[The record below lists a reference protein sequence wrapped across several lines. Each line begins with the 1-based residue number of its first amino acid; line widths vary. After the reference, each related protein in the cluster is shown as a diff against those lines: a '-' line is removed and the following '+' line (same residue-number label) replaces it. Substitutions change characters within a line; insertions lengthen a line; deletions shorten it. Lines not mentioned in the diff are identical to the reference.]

1 MASEFPKKT
10 SAPGHLSS
18 RVKMKTQ
25 SLLPSLFQREKSLIK
40 KEASTGECSLPTIG
54 PFLDKS
60 ETGRKPLLLKPVTSK
75 QDLFQVSPQEI
86 VFQNFRVH
94 RVSEMTLYLVNM
106 DKSPRS
112 VRVTMENSPHFRL
125 VGSNDAYHRVPAG
138 ARHTVRIHFTPDED
152 KDYSHELSCTSG
164 KERIVVP
171 VRAIGGRPI
180 LDFPD
185 QLDFPVCIVKRSSEK
200 TLVVQ
205 NTGNLEAHYEMSTK
219 SPFSVVPAR
228 GTLGIG
234 ETMQVT
240 VKYQPLTTGDHDVP
254 LVVRYSTGERETIQ
268 TKLHGEAIDLNIGL
282 STYSVEL
289 EKTYITM
296 SCHTT
301 MFIENRSDTTAHFQ
315 WKTYPNEEE
324 ENQRKMRM
332 YYLLSPGK
340 EVWLENLLEEKR
352 IMEERGT
359 CEDRTARL
367 SNIVDEEM
375 AKVQQD
381 PMLFFNDIFSI
392 EPLEGEIG
400 PHCLAKIK
408 VTFKPQEA
416 LEYRSVAYCNI
427 TGRETRLPLKLRGE
441 GKGPWVELSYHT
453 LNLGNIYVN
462 TPHAYEVDL
471 INKGPIDAPFTFVP
485 PTAHVANCFELAP
498 RKGIIAPGE
507 RQTIQISFKATV
519 LGMFDEE
526 FQFSVAGSPMPAVLR
541 IKGCIEGPNLHSDV
555 KEIDFGDM
563 AFGVP
568 YTKNFRLTN
577 ASPVSL
583 TFKLRMSDNG
593 SGPVV
598 TCQDQMCNNTDP
610 SWRKGIHFYV
620 EPKEFKLTPR
630 QGTILPQGHQDIE
643 VTLCSNTVME
653 YHRRILVDVEGAGE
667 KVLSLTVMGRCIVP
681 KLTVCPYILCYD
693 ECHLKEPY
701 ERKFLIVNDSHI
713 AACYGLIAQKRK
725 EDTPVFYSSSR
736 PCGIVQPFSRAEI
749 PVTIEA
755 QKLGKYDTNVLIGVF
770 GDERNPL
777 RHVLR
782 STGTWAAIYPRPGL
796 IEFGK
801 IPALH
806 HNTQT
811 FHLVNEGL
819 VPADFRME
827 VTRKP
832 NVFTIDPSEGVI
844 PPKSEILVTVTAIP
858 DDTGC
863 FDDVVE
869 LFIGDSPWTTF
880 SITAEG
886 IGTTIV
892 TDKPFPPEINLGY
905 QFSFS
910 PCFRRF
916 KFTNGGY
923 HFHRLHWTME
933 CYRAPEEEGQNFTF
947 VSSSRDKEDSQSP
960 EHTPLF
966 QLQPQSME
974 LQPGESAHMVV
985 QGFSSIPQ
993 VVQNYVLCEAIIG
1006 ERTTKEPIIETVL
1019 TCEFIDPS
1027 VEVSAKELF
1036 FRVEKK
1042 PSDVLTLQYQPLSL
1056 KNTCALPLDLM
1067 LSLEQPFM
1075 VCDAHQQP
1083 LPFGQPVTVDVGE
1096 TSHLY
1101 VAFDP
1106 AYERD
1111 FHSWKEEKVLT
1122 IDMVRGHPYKEYITL
1137 RGEVHFPNLLIQ
1149 PSALEFGCIKAG
1161 AEKVL
1166 SLEITNNSP
1175 LCVKY
1180 HWSFH
1185 EDSQVNKLRYE
1196 PYPPKFQPHPPTEK
1210 RTCLDCSTPQQR
1222 RFRIRNVE
1230 VPSPIIEELQRLARQ
1245 EGLTG
1250 TEVPPYTRGHSYV
1263 PLGLGAFRHSIELN
1277 YSPIPVDQAFKIL
1290 PLLGEL
1296 QPGESQ
1302 QVTFRFSGHLN
1313 SIARVTALCNVEG
1326 GPTYDVELTGEAQR
1340 IHYSLS
1346 VREINC
1352 GVQMFNE
1359 IHHSKVVLTN
1369 TGKIPFDWVLNPSTA
1384 TADQALDG
1392 VFTVK
1397 PSSGSIGC
1405 GERKELTFSYL
1416 PGLPG
1421 AFCRIFELKVAD
1433 LDPENIC
1440 LKGKAVF
1447 PITSINLPWN
1457 IKGNEKYEKALEEL
1471 IKNVQQR
1478 REKDKSLI
1486 WEKAETLKTETL
1498 AIQNLKSHMLGSDT
1512 VWDTWM
1518 QKKLVKKLIRQAA
1531 LERQRI
1537 HTGKLF
1543 PGKEMRQNLVN
1554 IELPEYILDM
1564 GTVLKGY
1571 TEKRT
1576 VEISNPGPM
1585 EVSFQVDESVL
1596 QDTGFT
1602 VNLEEVNLSQRCAM
1616 SFEVCFESTRQPVGE
1631 VDVVLPIM
1639 VTEGPTC
1646 HIHLRAK
1653 VFGQSLNLSKD
1664 RFQFHDTIVGQC
1676 QVETV
1681 RLYNWFRVPCEW
1693 FISEVKPKKK
1703 PFIPPIRPKLKDRPK
1718 KTKEEHPCPF
1728 KVMPSRGII
1737 GPGKWQNLEIQFAPK
1752 EERSYRNELKVN
1764 ICGSSNHLKLYLSGQ
1779 GLESR
1784 LEFSPPALKM
1794 GWVLVGSE
1802 GLEATV
1808 VVKNPCKFPIEFY
1821 SLDFDEQYLEEEK
1834 ILRRVVGSEY
1844 PKTFLMP
1851 ARAVGETLPPEVLED
1866 YKAHEKLKA
1875 QQAELKAGA
1884 EAEADAEADAEAQ
1897 DMGKAASACQGS
1909 VAFCPEPLVKAVGD
1923 PVSRAVMRHMG
1934 VEPSSDAAQQCRGI
1948 VVIVHGAPRA
1958 GKSEL
1963 AAALCYYYDADYL
1976 SIDAVVKEAIA
1987 DDGSEAGL
1995 RARELCTEAA
2005 KKLENEDKGSKKSK
2019 LAIQSKKKQG
2029 EKFKGSTK
2037 GKNKKK
2043 KEAASTPKKMDPK
2056 SVPLGFISL
2065 QWSTL
2070 QVTVSTAPAPQPL
2083 NISSSSGEELNCLS
2097 CVLPEDLLVDILSE
2111 RLKHKDCYKGAIF
2124 DGLESLFASSLE
2136 SSLLCVL
2143 KAVKNRHHIYIVNLH
2158 QDYASCKA
2166 REEAERK
2173 REEAER
2179 QEEERQQNEALER
2192 KVKHLLLM
2200 DEDEYDALPEEKK
2213 AEMDRI
2219 LLERKKIRRERE
2231 LKQLAQKLE
2240 KSKDL
2245 EDEEDEEELEEEKE
2259 DVSLVKQPAKP
2270 QKGKTK
2276 DPEKKETKD
2285 PEKKETK
2292 TPEREETKIPE
2303 RKETK
2308 TPEMKITNIPE
2319 RKEIKTPEMKITN
2332 IPEKW
2337 KYTAPRMW
2345 EIIIPDKEDTK
2356 APEKGEM
2363 KAPKKGETE
2372 APEKGE
2378 TEAPEK
2384 GETKIADAAA
2394 EMEKNLIL
2402 RFQIY
2407 ESSQQNITQVYSYW
2421 DRVEGTLQLPGIQKE
2436 NKSQPSAE
2444 QKDQKKTSKPQEKV
2458 VKKSAQKHGSHRSL
2472 QSSQLESQSE
2482 VSEGAVRDKHVGVPC
2497 LDIQVTNMEDMRKE
2511 ILQSGRLPT
2520 EDQLLKHLG
2529 LHPNGPPLPPAAVLS
2544 IVDYPEERS
2553 GSAERVKPFAI
2564 VAPEGAAVEDNL
2576 AETPDAKGS
2585 SAKGQPKMDKV
2596 ASKDKSP
2603 KENQIST
2610 QSTESPQDPSTRP
2623 RSSSEA
2629 KKSMLP
2635 SASLPTEFLR
2645 LKRYRWIVPAEAEV
2659 ELKVCF
2665 CPTKSGKFQQ
2675 TLRFE
2680 LVGMKRLY
2688 ELPCS
2693 GTGLYPSISQNPR
2706 LVFPQWRETI
2716 GDDEIV
2722 FKEYVESTNQFHFGP
2737 LLCGKSREWYK
2748 AQNFPGNWEN
2758 ITILNISPMEVE
2770 VHFSLEND
2778 KEGETFLL
2786 DPPSMT
2792 LQPKEKQELTIWAYP
2807 TSAGFLEDKLICCI
2821 EKNPNPV
2828 VFSLCCHGVLVKLE
2842 VIPQELSFDKLL
2854 LHSTASRTLV
2864 LKNNALLP
2872 MAWQLSG
2879 LDDLVENFSLSQHN
2893 GIIDPCSELEV
2904 TLSFTARQIGSIEK
2918 TLRLEV
2924 SDTENILGIVHAE
2937 NIEISAEVYD
2947 VSLSIDMPEGPDG
2960 SLEFRTINDKVKKVL
2975 SLKNKGIYNIEYS
2988 FTLKGAGPRMRD
3000 LVSHFS
3006 IEPQSGMLI
3015 ASQPGVNVELLFH
3028 PTAEILLKNKPI
3040 LYCQVKDAR
3049 LGEGGRIVA
3058 NIPVRVSAKA
3068 VYSKYS
3074 IQPASPIDF
3083 GAIVKGTKK
3092 TQTVMLENKGM
3103 LSFKFRILQ
3112 APKDAPA
3119 LERESSKQGESA
3131 LLAPKHSVG
3140 RKSSTVTQGHLSLG
3154 MFTVSPCSGS
3164 IAPWGQQNITV
3175 ECFAGQEGTCEEHIY
3190 FDITSRDP
3198 MDNPL
3203 GIPFTLTA
3211 ESCLPALVEDVTLI
3225 FEEYPS
3231 CSSTDLSRKLRSV
3244 KGNGLF
3250 IRDENK
3256 FIFSKVAVG
3265 QQAEAHFKIY
3275 SASSLS
3281 CDVVLSI
3288 KPLPGE
3294 DKSPINIFKL
3304 HPVKMSVPGSSYA
3317 VATVTFTPQ
3326 EEWNYDCTFKASL
3339 VIPKS
3344 PVKIK
3349 PQHLTFTISG
3359 KGHEPQ
3365 VTVVCPSARS
3375 QRGNAVL
3382 RFKRLQLGDSEM
3394 LPLVFRNNGIVPV
3407 KFIVHLEDEQGAFF
3421 MKARKATFKTFHT
3434 EDVEEDSIEN
3444 VSKHPKQP
3452 FLLLHH
3458 GQVAE
3463 FDVIFKPTLAQRLE
3477 GRICVSVVNIYSN
3490 KTQIE
3495 LVGEGHEDEFTLD
3508 GLEEDTK
3515 ERNAE
3520 SSVKKDII
3528 DAVRANHIQF
3538 GNCHIGK
3545 HCRRT
3550 FTITNRTRTKVLRFE
3565 WEADAP
3571 FQFSPKVGHLHPG
3584 CAKSITVTLKSD
3596 VPATFRRHLVKCK
3609 VAEINFELPQ
3619 TKVEDWD
3626 DGMRVVTWKDTTR
3639 KLPGAR
3645 WPIKERVLEAVPEP
3659 AHTVV
3664 EESSREAEVYL
3675 SALVAYAEFELS
3687 TAVVQF
3693 KDTFPFQTRTATF
3706 TMHNTGKVALEYSWE
3721 KVGDSEEAVMKPYS
3735 KTLMCKFLSS
3745 DTVRHRRKLLRHF
3758 WWQQEHRFEMQP
3770 SALLEQQRL
3779 AKLRAEPLQLDSEE
3793 EDSEEK
3799 EQDFLEQ
3806 LQQYCEQLQLDFEEE
3821 EEDSEEKEQDFE
3833 EQLQQDSEQLQLD
3846 FQEQQQDSEQLQL
3859 DFQEQQLD
3867 FQEQQQDSEQL
3878 QLDFQEQQQDS
3889 EQLLEALH
3897 KKIEDN
3903 FKKMRQ
3909 NEEKRQQTLLE
3920 LRQECAEPPF
3930 QRVEWNVDAMD
3941 RVRETYEAMRQYYRE
3956 HRESLA
3962 KQQLYFD
3969 EQWLDRCLS
3978 EYEELYPERH
3988 KPLDFHTEM
3997 QRMFQKHDESLE
4009 KQEHYFGEKIMQQFE
4024 AYRIYKKRQQEI
4036 AQAQQ
4041 EAEYQRHQRYQQ
4053 DLNYFNHLLEK
4064 GEFKKLVEYINQKP
4078 EDSEK
4083 WQQEIAQAQQEA
4095 EYQRHQRY
4103 QQDLNH
4109 FNQLLEQGEFKKL
4122 VEYINQQPQDSE
4134 PQQHSEEKELDLKK
4148 KRSKKRHHSKEQHLL
4163 QQQQQQPSKQ
4173 QQQQPSKQQQSK
4185 QQKLHLSRQKHLS
4198 LQRVSSSLEIF
4209 PDLVHDLFSINPY
4222 QGTIAPGQKQTFH
4235 MLFSPECAGK
4245 FETTLLCRIPNLKPT
4260 QKKARVILKGRAQE
4274 RKGLDEPK
4282 LSALQQTEKGQGP
4295 KKHVHWK
4302 PAPE

>member
-10 SAPGHLSS
+10 SAPGRLLS

-60 ETGRKPLLLKPVTSK
+60 ETGRKRLLLKPVTSK
-75 QDLFQVSPQEI
+75 QNLFQVSPQEI
-86 VFQNFRVH
+86 VFQNFLVH
-94 RVSEMTLYLVNM
+94 QVSEMTLSLVNM
-106 DKSPRS
+106 DTSPRS

-138 ARHTVRIHFTPDED
+138 AHHTVRIHFTPDED

-200 TLVVQ
+200 TLLVQ

-381 PMLFFNDIFSI
+381 PMLFSEDIFSI

-400 PHCLAKIK
+400 PHCSAKIK

-416 LEYRSVAYCNI
+416 LEYQSVAYCNI
-427 TGRETRLPLKLRGE
+427 TGRETRLPLKLRGK

-453 LNLGNIYVN
+453 LNFGNIYVN
-462 TPHAYEVDL
+462 TLHAYEVDL

-519 LGMFDEE
+519 PGMFDEE

-541 IKGCIEGPNLHSDV
+541 IKGCINEPNLHSDV

-577 ASPVSL
+577 TSPVSL
-583 TFKLRMSDNG
+583 TFKLRMSDDG

-653 YHRRILVDVEGAGE
+653 YHRRILVDVEGVGE
-667 KVLSLTVMGRCIVP
+667 KVLSLTIMGRCIVP
-681 KLTVCPYILCYD
+681 KLKVYPYILCYD

-701 ERKFLIVNDSHI
+701 EKKFVIVNKSHI
-713 AACYGLIAQKRK
+713 PACYRLIAQKRK
-725 EDTPVFYSSSR
+725 KDTPVFYSSSK
-736 PCGIVQPFSRAEI
+736 PCGIVQPFSIAEI

-755 QKLGKYDTNVLIGVF
+755 QKLGKYDTDVLIGVF

-811 FHLVNEGL
+811 FHLINEGL
-819 VPADFRME
+819 VPADFRMKI
-827 VTRKP
+827 TRKP

-844 PPKSEILVTVTAIP
+844 PPKSEILVTVAAIP

-974 LQPGESAHMVV
+974 LQPGESADVVV

-1161 AEKVL
+1161 TEKVL

-1230 VPSPIIEELQRLARQ
+1230 VPSPTIEELQRLAKQ

-1478 REKDKSLI
+1478 REKDKSPI

-1498 AIQNLKSHMLGSDT
+1498 AIQNLKSHMLDSDT

-1531 LERQRI
+1531 LEQQRI

-1543 PGKEMRQNLVN
+1543 PGKELRQNLVI

-1564 GTVLKGY
+1564 DTVLKGY

-1585 EVSFQVDESVL
+1585 EVSFQVDQSVL

-1602 VNLEEVNLSQRCAM
+1602 VNLEGVTYLPQRCAM

-1639 VTEGPTC
+1639 VTEGPTWL
-1646 HIHLRAK
+1646 IHLRAK
-1653 VFGQSLNLSKD
+1653 VFGQSLDLSKD

-1718 KTKEEHPCPF
+1718 ETEEEDPCPF

-1779 GLESR
+1779 GLESW

-1875 QQAELKAGA
+1875 QQAELKAGAEA

-2019 LAIQSKKKQG
+2019 LSVETKKKQG
-2029 EKFKGSTK
+2029 EKINGSTK
-2037 GKNKKK
+2037 DENPSAQ
-2043 KEAASTPKKMDPK
+2043 KEAASTPEKMDPK
-2056 SVPLGFISL
+2056 
-2065 QWSTL
+2065 
-2070 QVTVSTAPAPQPL
+2070 VTVSTAPAPQPL
-2083 NISSSSGEELNCLS
+2083 NISSSGEELNCLS

-2240 KSKDL
+2240 ESKDL
-2245 EDEEDEEELEEEKE
+2245 EDEEDEEEMEEEKE

-2276 DPEKKETKD
+2276 DPEKKETKI

-2332 IPEKW
+2332 IPERKEIKTPEMKITSIPEKW

-2345 EIIIPDKEDTK
+2345 EIIILDKEDTK
-2356 APEKGEM
+2356 
-2363 KAPKKGETE
+2363 

-2421 DRVEGTLQLPGIQKE
+2421 DRVEGNLQLPGIQKE

-2497 LDIQVTNMEDMRKE
+2497 LDIQVTNMEDMCKE

-2529 LHPNGPPLPPAAVLS
+2529 LHPDGPPLPPAAVLS

-2688 ELPCS
+2688 KLPCS

-2960 SLEFRTINDKVKKVL
+2960 SLEFGTINVQDKVKKVL
-2975 SLKNKGIYNIEYS
+2975 SMKNKGIYNIEYS
-2988 FTLKGAGPRMRD
+2988 FTLKDAGPRMRD

-3015 ASQPGVNVELLFH
+3015 ASQPGVNVEILFH

-3164 IAPWGQQNITV
+3164 IAPWGQQKITV
-3175 ECFAGQEGTCEEHIY
+3175 ECFAGQEGMCEEHIY

-3294 DKSPINIFKL
+3294 DKSPINNIFKL

-3326 EEWNYDCTFKASL
+3326 EERNYDCTFKASL
-3339 VIPKS
+3339 VIPES

-3365 VTVVCPSARS
+3365 VTVLCPSARS

-3394 LPLVFRNNGIVPV
+3394 LPLVFCNNGIVPV

-3745 DTVRHRRKLLRHF
+3745 NIIRHCRKLMHRF
-3758 WWQQEHRFEMQP
+3758 WRKQEHPSEVREQQREQQQER
-3770 SALLEQQRL
+3770 QRL
-3779 AKLRAEPLQLDSEE
+3779 AKLLAKQQQDS
-3793 EDSEEK
+3793 K
-3799 EQDFLEQ
+3799 
-3806 LQQYCEQLQLDFEEE
+3806 EEE
-3821 EEDSEEKEQDFE
+3821 EQDSKEQDFE
-3833 EQLQQDSEQLQLD
+3833 EQQQDPKEEDSKKKDFEEEEEQDFDKEEEQDFEEQQQDPEEEDSKKEDFEEDEEQYLQEQQEDSEQLQQD
-3846 FQEQQQDSEQLQL
+3846 FQEEQ
-3859 DFQEQQLD
+3859 QEQS
-3867 FQEQQQDSEQL
+3867 EQQQPC
-3878 QLDFQEQQQDS
+3878 EQQK
-3889 EQLLEALH
+3889 QL
-3897 KKIEDN
+3897 
-3903 FKKMRQ
+3903 
-3909 NEEKRQQTLLE
+3909 
-3920 LRQECAEPPF
+3920 C
-3930 QRVEWNVDAMD
+3930 
-3941 RVRETYEAMRQYYRE
+3941 
-3956 HRESLA
+3956 
-3962 KQQLYFD
+3962 
-3969 EQWLDRCLS
+3969 
-3978 EYEELYPERH
+3978 
-3988 KPLDFHTEM
+3988 
-3997 QRMFQKHDESLE
+3997 
-4009 KQEHYFGEKIMQQFE
+4009 
-4024 AYRIYKKRQQEI
+4024 
-4036 AQAQQ
+4036 
-4041 EAEYQRHQRYQQ
+4041 
-4053 DLNYFNHLLEK
+4053 
-4064 GEFKKLVEYINQKP
+4064 
-4078 EDSEK
+4078 
-4083 WQQEIAQAQQEA
+4083 
-4095 EYQRHQRY
+4095 
-4103 QQDLNH
+4103 
-4109 FNQLLEQGEFKKL
+4109 
-4122 VEYINQQPQDSE
+4122 
-4134 PQQHSEEKELDLKK
+4134 
-4148 KRSKKRHHSKEQHLL
+4148 
-4163 QQQQQQPSKQ
+4163 
-4173 QQQQPSKQQQSK
+4173 
-4185 QQKLHLSRQKHLS
+4185 LSRQKHLS
-4198 LQRVSSSLEIF
+4198 LQHAGSSLKVF
-4209 PDLVHDLFSINPY
+4209 PDVVHDLFSIHPS

-4260 QKKARVILKGRAQE
+4260 QKKAQVIVKGRAQ
-4274 RKGLDEPK
+4274 D
-4282 LSALQQTEKGQGP
+4282 QTEKSKGP
-4295 KKHVHWK
+4295 KKQVHWK
-4302 PAPE
+4302 PTPP